1 MIFQCMKEETV
12 VGCPCFTNFCA
23 KNAVTGAGY
32 DGFEPTLDR
41 QQGLVFTLLFLLF
54 RSLSMSLALPG
65 TDATARR
72 RSRCAHF
79 SVSEV
84 IQRCVS

>member
-1 MIFQCMKEETV
+1 MYEGGNRCWVPLFHKLLRE
-12 VGCPCFTNFCA
+12 
-23 KNAVTGAGY
+23 KRSYTGAGY
-32 DGFEPTLDR
+32 DGFEPTLYR

-72 RSRCAHF
+72 RSPCAHF

>member
-1 MIFQCMKEETV
+1 MY
-12 VGCPCFTNFCA
+12 VGGNRRWVPLFP
-23 KNAVTGAGY
+23 KILRENAVTSAEY
-32 DGFEPTLDR
+32 DGFEPSLDR

-72 RSRCAHF
+72 HSPCAHF

-84 IQRCVS
+84 TQRCVS

>member
-1 MIFQCMKEETV
+1 MQEETV
-12 VGCPCFTNFCA
+12 VGYAPVSQNSAQKTQLLTSA
-23 KNAVTGAGY
+23 EYG
-32 DGFEPTLDR
+32 GFEPPLNR

-72 RSRCAHF
+72 RSPCAHF

-84 IQRCVS
+84 TQRCVS